1 MWLRVVPSLLVL
13 ALVLGGQHALLIG
26 ILNALFWVVV
36 RLLQIVVLLLGG
48 LSFWWVLRSYQLQ
61 TEQDL
66 YDRVMAKHKFYRRY
80 RSTDPSNMT
89 AGGSTSSAGGANT
102 GASGNGGTDAAS
114 YSGSIL
120 DAGFQL
126 KVLKRLPIVAH
137 LRTSWNL
144 PQELCDEIA
153 RFVQAIVREYISFWF
168 QPISPGNDDFPHD
181 VKFVLADILGA
192 VAARVLEIDSSQA
205 LTMTAKGIEL
215 FRLHMGWFR
224 EAYAQLAEEY
234 PEAFQGEESEA
245 NLAKRQEYVAVFA
258 QTSAFL
264 HPGCSTAPS
273 TKKHGSE
280 TAEVRYLRHLTSQLL
295 VQLKPQ
301 LAQQIDTNV
310 FASMVLNLVREVM
323 VFRVLKPLT
332 EYCQP
337 RFVNELV
344 VASLQDAM
352 AGDKIGPASPTSALP
367 SASYGYSAAATA
379 AGKIP
384 SMSLNKLRAT
394 KMFLYKASRRS
405 GEQAE
410 AALQAIVE
418 AAAAAASTA
427 AGAAENVFDGDD
439 WTDAATSFVYGGLSN
454 AAGVLTGSHNV
465 TSSEKK
471 QHLGDRFTL
480 DDRISFPKASKL
492 ISAPQRFADRLSN
505 GNSQLKHATSSLTA
519 SADGNANGNAVPTR
533 RVDDLKNMKAN
544 LESSVNSSLSK
555 VKRRFR
561 TRSSNPQSS
570 SSSSD
575 QTPTP
580 GGLNN
585 SIGLASSQAARM
597 MKKPGMLLQ
606 KALRRQDVSNV
617 MSPMTPT
624 TVPLASSTSVNS
636 EALTP
641 PPLTLNPLDSP
652 TRSGEIIDEED
663 DSGMSPSDDEMSM
676 TLDNEASK
684 AMQVQKRVVM
694 LLDKT
699 ISNYVKMCVERPEM
713 RISARSRELY
723 EFLSAIEEVLMLGFR
738 SHWNT
743 DTAGLVMDDSASQD
757 HRRGTMPVS
766 DDERLLRRPS
776 LSSLVTG
783 IGFKGIVND
792 PMYWQY
798 LAQERAETPFLN
810 DHWRFI
816 ATQCPLCDD
825 SDTFYS
831 TRGVQWILSAL
842 EKGML
847 WEFFTAMHLNRG
859 VTDTFY
865 DAKHAILRNGRLMEN
880 VLKSLLQLTPLQINL
895 EIPVLLGR
903 TSDMEAEFGVT
914 AGNSKAKNG
923 SGSNTS
929 TPKSSVRVLDIVW
942 ETERYV
948 PIHGWTKAPDKKKW
962 QHELPSSEWIW
973 ESDWILDGPPSSPL
987 MEAQNGESTGAG
999 WEYAKTFEDKFHDK
1013 EKKFDSVR
1021 RRKWIRRRRQ
1031 LPSVLAISLGGKP
1044 LASSIADSLSPR
1056 HTWLSE
1062 ASSSRLQN
1070 SAKSAGSPK
1079 DSVLSPV
1086 NANNQSPKKKF
1097 MKRRSFSFDKS
1108 ATPDVSLFG
1117 EEEIVLKGDDDNDV
1131 ELSAPKKRSSIPS
1144 LRRSS
1149 SGKDK
1154 DLKTA
1159 VKNLRN
1165 SFGNTLEERRK
1176 KKSLSS
1182 QVSAPVNDEDDEA
1195 NDEDEDAS
1203 LCFRCLKTLGESE
1216 KRSSGRTS
1224 NVCQSCQQRVC
1235 ATCHDFYAFMA
1246 FPPPLESSKK
1256 AQLCGSCYARLV
1268 SKYKLKIEVHVG
1280 KYFVKERDESR
1291 SSSMSSGSPMLQ
1303 PVDCGDSGISG
1314 LSSPTAAASCGN
1326 QKFEVTVQVRDDASY
1341 AWSIVKSFADFEAL
1355 EKTLLDKLKS
1365 QEKKHGAGCRG
1376 CHLKGVDYSEV
1387 LTIQPKLRNLP
1398 TAALSYEKKLY
1409 LLEEYLQQL
1418 LACDTLC
1425 QSSCVQKFL
1434 LLANAASSI
1443 MSPSMVGASG
1453 EPLESSSMMPGAS
1466 LQGSSSSASSSL
1478 ASLSSSSIAMGLMGS
1493 LSAISNSS
1501 GAMFMEH
1508 GKWRKGRW
1516 IAPEAN
1522 SKVTKMRIL
1531 QQIEVNLFA
1540 TLSEIFEFD
1549 GISMVRRQLFAVT
1562 QRVIKAFLN
1571 ASHFRMLE
1579 KKYLSFTD
1587 PKKLASIVKNFR
1599 VYMFPE
1605 EGDESAAIAPSST
1618 ADDQT
1623 LRKDCLE
1630 VILASFPSTLVS
1642 LFGENSC
1649 ENAALKVHE
1658 FLQHEVFVKNLM
1670 FSLVDELSLHLYPDI
1685 TTYTAKHPPPAVAT
1699 AGANSTAPTSAVSA
1713 SSASG
1718 TGSPTSST
1726 APPMVSSKQG

>member
-13 ALVLGGQHALLIG
+13 VLVLGGQHAFLIG
-26 ILNALFWVVV
+26 VLNALVWVSV

-61 TEQDL
+61 TEQDM

-80 RSTDPSNMT
+80 RSTDSSSMA
-89 AGGSTSSAGGANT
+89 AGGSTSASSGANA
-102 GASGNGGTDAAS
+102 GANGTDASS
-114 YSGSIL
+114 YSESIL

-153 RFVQAIVREYISFWF
+153 RVVQAIVREYISYWF
-168 QPISPGNDDFPHD
+168 QPISPSNDDFPHD

-205 LTMTAKGIEL
+205 LTMTAKAIEL

-224 EAYAQLAEEY
+224 EAYAYLAEEY

-264 HPGCSTAPS
+264 HPGCSAAPS

-310 FASMVLNLVREVM
+310 FTSMVLNLVREVM

-337 RFVNELV
+337 RFVNEVV
-344 VASLQDAM
+344 VASLQDVM
-352 AGDKIGPASPTSALP
+352 TGDKINPASPTSAIP
-367 SASYGYSAAATA
+367 SASYGYSAAATAATA

-454 AAGVLTGSHNV
+454 AAGVLTGSSNS
-465 TSSEKK
+465 TGSEKK
-471 QHLGDRFTL
+471 QHFTL

-505 GNSQLKHATSSLTA
+505 GNSHLKHATSLTA
-519 SADGNANGNAVPTR
+519 SADSIANSNAPTR

-575 QTPTP
+575 PPPTP

-606 KALRRQDVSNV
+606 KALRRQDVSSAGSV

-624 TVPLASSTSVNS
+624 TVPLTSSTSVNS
-636 EALTP
+636 EVLTP

-652 TRSGEIIDEED
+652 TRSREIIDEED

-684 AMQVQKRVVM
+684 AMQVQERVVM

-699 ISNYVKMCVERPEM
+699 ISTYVKMCIERPEM
-713 RISARSRELY
+713 RSSARSRELY

-738 SHWNT
+738 SHWSA
-743 DTAGLVMDDSASQD
+743 DTAGTVMDDSSTLD

-776 LSSLVTG
+776 LNSLVTG
-783 IGFKGIVND
+783 VGFKGIVND

-798 LAQERAETPFLN
+798 LAQEREETPFLN

-825 SDTFYS
+825 SETFYS

-847 WEFFTAMHLNRG
+847 WEFFTAMHLNMG
-859 VTDTFY
+859 VTDMFY
-865 DAKHAILRNGRLMEN
+865 DSRHAILRNGRLMES

-914 AGNSKAKNG
+914 AGNSKVRNG

-929 TPKSSVRVLDIVW
+929 TPKASVRVLDIVW

-973 ESDWILDGPPSSPL
+973 ESDWILDGTPSSPL
-987 MEAQNGESTGAG
+987 MEAQNGDSNGAG

-1031 LPSVLAISLGGKP
+1031 LPSVLAISLGSKP
-1044 LASSIADSLSPR
+1044 HATSIADSLSPR

-1070 SAKSAGSPK
+1070 SVKSAGSPQ

-1086 NANNQSPKKKF
+1086 NANSPAPMKKF

-1117 EEEIVLKGDDDNDV
+1117 EEEIVLKGDDDINV
-1131 ELSAPKKRSSIPS
+1131 ELSVPKKRSSIPS

-1149 SGKDK
+1149 SGKEK

-1176 KKSLSS
+1176 KKSLFS
-1182 QVSAPVNDEDDEA
+1182 QVSAPGDDEDDEA

-1235 ATCHDFYAFMA
+1235 GTCHDFYAFIA

-1280 KYFVKERDESR
+1280 KYFVKERDENR
-1291 SSSMSSGSPMLQ
+1291 SSVSNGSPMLQ
-1303 PVDCGDSGISG
+1303 PVDSGDSVISG
-1314 LSSPTAAASCGN
+1314 LASPTAAANYGN

-1341 AWSIVKSFADFEAL
+1341 AWSIVKTFADFEAL

-1365 QEKKHGAGCRG
+1365 QEKKHGAGCRD

-1409 LLEEYLQQL
+1409 VLEEYLQQL

-1434 LLANAASSI
+1434 LLANAAASI
-1443 MSPSMVGASG
+1443 MSPSLVGSSG
-1453 EPLESSSMMPGAS
+1453 ESLESSSMIPGAS
-1466 LQGSSSSASSSL
+1466 LQGLTSSSL
-1478 ASLSSSSIAMGLMGS
+1478 ASISSSSIAMGLMGS

-1605 EGDESAAIAPSST
+1605 EGDEPAGIEPAST

-1642 LFGENSC
+1642 LFGESSC

-1670 FSLVDELSLHLYPDI
+1670 FSIVDELSLHLYPDI
-1685 TTYTAKHPPPAVAT
+1685 TTYTAKYPPAT
-1699 AGANSTAPTSAVSA
+1699 AGANATAP
-1713 SSASG
+1713 SSANG
-1718 TGSPTSST
+1718 TGNANTSTSPTT
-1726 APPMVSSKQG
+1726 SSKSG

>member
-26 ILNALFWVVV
+26 ILKAIFWLGV
-36 RLLQIVVLLLGG
+36 RLLQIIVLLLGG

-61 TEQDL
+61 TEQEV
-66 YDRVMAKHKFYRRY
+66 YDRMMAKHKFYQRY
-80 RSTDPSNMT
+80 RHRSTDSSSMA
-89 AGGSTSSAGGANT
+89 AGNSSASGA
-102 GASGNGGTDAAS
+102 GAGSSGSSGTEPSS

-144 PQELCDEIA
+144 PPELCDEIA
-153 RFVQAIVREYISFWF
+153 RFVQAIVREYITYWF

-310 FASMVLNLVREVM
+310 FASMVLNLAREVM

-337 RFVNELV
+337 RYVNELV

-352 AGDKIGPASPTSALP
+352 TSDKIGPASPTSTIP

-454 AAGVLTGSHNV
+454 AAGVLTGSSVSN
-465 TSSEKK
+465 SSEKK
-471 QHLGDRFTL
+471 HHFGDRFAL

-505 GNSQLKHATSSLTA
+505 GSSHLKHATSLTA
-519 SADGNANGNAVPTR
+519 TADGNSTGNAPTR

-555 VKRRFR
+555 VKQRFR

-575 QTPTP
+575 PPPTP

-606 KALRRQDVSNV
+606 KALRRQDVSNASSV

-624 TVPLASSTSVNS
+624 TMPLASSASVNS

-652 TRSGEIIDEED
+652 TKNREIIDEED
-663 DSGMSPSDDEMSM
+663 NSGMSPSDDEMSM
-676 TLDNEASK
+676 TLDNEACK
-684 AMQVQKRVVM
+684 ALQVQERVVM

-713 RISARSRELY
+713 RSSARSRELY
-723 EFLSAIEEVLMLGFR
+723 EFLSAIEEVLMLGFQ

-743 DTAGLVMDDSASQD
+743 DTAGLVMDESSSLDY
-757 HRRGTMPVS
+757 RRGTMPAS
-766 DDERLLRRPS
+766 DDERLLRQPS
-776 LSSLVTG
+776 YSSLVTG
-783 IGFKGIVND
+783 IAFKGIVND

-798 LAQERAETPFLN
+798 LAQEREETPFLN

-816 ATQCPLCDD
+816 AMQCPLCDD
-825 SDTFYS
+825 SETFYS

-842 EKGML
+842 ENGML
-847 WEFFTAMHLNRG
+847 WEYFTAMHLNRR
-859 VTDTFY
+859 VTDMFY
-865 DAKHAILRNGRLMEN
+865 DDKHAILRNGRLMGS

-914 AGNSKAKNG
+914 AGNSKGKNG
-923 SGSNTS
+923 SGSSNSS
-929 TPKSSVRVLDIVW
+929 TPKSSVRVLEIVW

-948 PIHGWTKAPDKKKW
+948 PIQGWTKAPDKKKW
-962 QHELPSSEWIW
+962 QRELPSSEWIW
-973 ESDWILDGPPSSPL
+973 ESDWMLDGPPSSPI
-987 MEAQNGESTGAG
+987 MEGHNGDSTGAG

-1031 LPSVLAISLGGKP
+1031 LPSVLAISLGSKP
-1044 LASSIADSLSPR
+1044 HTTSIADSLSPR

-1070 SAKSAGSPK
+1070 SVKPVGSPK
-1079 DSVLSPV
+1079 ESVLSPA
-1086 NANNQSPKKKF
+1086 NAASSNSPASKKTF

-1108 ATPDVSLFG
+1108 STPEVSLFG
-1117 EEEIVLKGDDDNDV
+1117 EEENVKDDDNDV
-1131 ELSAPKKRSSIPS
+1131 ELSVPKKRSSIPS

-1149 SGKDK
+1149 SGKEK

-1176 KKSLSS
+1176 KKLFS
-1182 QVSAPVNDEDDEA
+1182 QVSAPDEDEDDDA
-1195 NDEDEDAS
+1195 NDEDEDGS

-1216 KRSSGRTS
+1216 KRTSGRTS

-1280 KYFVKERDESR
+1280 KYFVKERDENR
-1291 SSSMSSGSPMLQ
+1291 ASMSNGSPMLQ
-1303 PVDCGDSGISG
+1303 SADSGDSGASG
-1314 LSSPTAAASCGN
+1314 LSSPTTAANSGN

-1341 AWSIVKSFADFEAL
+1341 AWSIVKTFADFETL
-1355 EKTLLDKLKS
+1355 EKSLLDKLKA

-1387 LTIQPKLRNLP
+1387 LSIQPKLRSLP
-1398 TAALSYEKKLY
+1398 TVALSYEKKLY
-1409 LLEEYLQQL
+1409 VLEEYLQQL

-1434 LLANAASSI
+1434 LLANATVGSTSSI
-1443 MSPSMVGASG
+1443 MSPSLVGSSG
-1453 EPLESSSMMPGAS
+1453 EPLESSSMIPGSS
-1466 LQGSSSSASSSL
+1466 LQGSISSASSSFS
-1478 ASLSSSSIAMGLMGS
+1478 SLSSSSIAMGLMGS

-1571 ASHFRMLE
+1571 ASHFRMLG
-1579 KKYLSFTD
+1579 KKYLSFAD

-1605 EGDESAAIAPSST
+1605 ESDEPAAIEPAST

-1658 FLQHEVFVKNLM
+1658 FLQHEVFVKNFM
-1670 FSLVDELSLHLYPDI
+1670 FSLVDELSLHLYPEI
-1685 TTYTAKHPPPAVAT
+1685 TTYTAKYPPAAAAACT
-1699 AGANSTAPTSAVSA
+1699 TTPACSTASGKASTS
-1713 SSASG
+1713 
-1718 TGSPTSST
+1718 TSPTSSK
-1726 APPMVSSKQG
+1726 SG